1 MTLSNKISFDQV
13 LSCGSKNSD
22 SFFIVSC
29 LKKQTTPGRLGISV
43 PKRLVS
49 KATERNKI
57 KRAVKES
64 FIGTL
69 RGLPI
74 DVVVIYKDK
83 PAQKRS
89 VKIVRESIQNHF
101 DKIKTELETRE
112 NQ

>member
-1 MTLSNKISFDQV
+1 VTLSNKISFDQV

-22 SFFIVSC
+22 SLFVVSC
-29 LKKQTTPGRLGISV
+29 LKKQTIPGRLGISV

-57 KRAVKES
+57 KRVVKES

-101 DKIKTELETRE
+101 DRIKTELETRE

>member
-1 MTLSNKISFDQV
+1 M
-13 LSCGSKNSD
+13 
-22 SFFIVSC
+22 
-29 LKKQTTPGRLGISV
+29 
-43 PKRLVS
+43 
-49 KATERNKI
+49 
-57 KRAVKES
+57 
-64 FIGTL
+64 L

-101 DKIKTELETRE
+101 DRIKTELETRE